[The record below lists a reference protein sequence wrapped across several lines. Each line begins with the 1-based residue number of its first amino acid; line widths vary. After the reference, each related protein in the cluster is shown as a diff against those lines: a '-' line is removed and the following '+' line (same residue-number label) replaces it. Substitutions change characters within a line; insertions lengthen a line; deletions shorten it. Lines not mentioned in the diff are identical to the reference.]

1 MQDIEIAR
9 QVKLKK
15 IDTIAK
21 ELGLSKSQLITN
33 GDYKAKIVG
42 EFVPKKDSKLILVTS
57 INPTKAGE
65 GKTTVAI
72 GLADG
77 MRRLGANV
85 CLALREPSMGPV
97 FGIKGGATGGG
108 WAQIAPMEEI
118 NLHFNGDF
126 HAITSANN
134 LLSSLI
140 DNHIFQG
147 NALNINPQKISF
159 QRCLDV
165 NDRALREVQLN
176 GGAQRGERF
185 TITAA
190 SEIMAVMCMSENLA
204 DLKNR
209 LSNILIGFT
218 FDDKPVYVKDL
229 GAQEAMAILLKDAL
243 KPNLVQTLEGTPA
256 IVHCGPFANIAHG
269 CNSVRATKTALSLS
283 DYVVTEAGFGADLG
297 GEKFLDFKCRV
308 AGLKPDCV
316 VIVATI
322 RALKLHGGA
331 KFEELCIENLP
342 ALKDGFSNL
351 KKHIDTIKNVYKLP
365 YVVTLN
371 KFESDSKKE
380 IELLNKLL
388 KGKLI
393 INNVWGEGGK
403 GAKELSEQVIKTC
416 NQKSKLNYA
425 YALEDSL
432 EKKIESI
439 VKKVYGGKGVAFSPK
454 AKEGIA
460 TAKKL
465 GYEKLPVIL
474 AKTQYSLSADPKLLG
489 APKGFVVQV
498 QEIQIRSG
506 AQFIVVICGN
516 MLLMPALSAEPAAL
530 KMSID
535 DNEVVHG
542 LF

>member
-15 IDTIAK
+15 IESVAK
-21 ELGLSKSQLITN
+21 ELGLNRSQLISY

-42 EFVPKKDSKLILVTS
+42 EFKPKKNAKLILVTS

-77 MRRLGANV
+77 MRKLGKSV

-134 LLSSLI
+134 LLSALI

-147 NALNINPQKISF
+147 NALNINPQKVTF

-165 NDRALREVQLN
+165 NDRALRDVEL
-176 GGAQRGERF
+176 GGAGRRESF

-190 SEIMAVMCMSENLA
+190 SEIMAIMCMAENLA
-204 DLKNR
+204 DLKER
-209 LSNILIGFT
+209 LGDILIGFT

-229 GAQEAMAILLKDAL
+229 GAQDAMTILLKDAL
-243 KPNLVQTLEGTPA
+243 SPNLVQTLEGTPA

-269 CNSVRATKTALSLS
+269 CNSVRATKTALALA

-297 GEKFLDFKCRV
+297 GEKFLDFKCRE

-331 KFEELCIENLP
+331 KFEELKDENLT
-342 ALKDGFSNL
+342 ALKEGFSNL

-371 KFESDSKKE
+371 KFESDTENE
-380 IELLNKLL
+380 IKLLQKLL

-393 INNVWGEGGK
+393 LNNVWGDGGK
-403 GAKELSEQVIKTC
+403 GAEELSTEVIKTC
-416 NQKSKLNYA
+416 NQKSKLSFA
-425 YALEDSL
+425 YSLNDSL
-432 EKKIESI
+432 EKKIESV
-439 VKKVYGGKGVAFSPK
+439 VKKVYGGKGVTFSQK
-454 AKEGIA
+454 AKASLA
-460 TAKKL
+460 TVKKL
-465 GYEKLPVIL
+465 GLYKLPIIL

-489 APKGFVVQV
+489 APKGFTVQV
-498 QEIQIRSG
+498 QDIQIRSG
-506 AQFIVVICGN
+506 VGFVVAICGK
-516 MLLMPALSAEPAAL
+516 MLLMPALSAQPAAL
-530 KMSID
+530 KMKID
-535 DNEVVHG
+535 ENENISG